1 MWNSNMIE
9 IAKERQADFRREAQ
23 RNRMVR
29 IAERSEQDT
38 DRAGQFF
45 RRFIEHAG
53 EWVGVHG
60 NGKPA
65 FEAAGKC
72 EQLAC

>member
-23 RNRMVR
+23 RNHMVR
-29 IAERSEQDT
+29 IAECSERAPE
-38 DRAGQFF
+38 RAGQFF

-53 EWVGVHG
+53 EWIGVHG
-60 NGKPA
+60 NGKPTL
-65 FEAAGKC
+65 EAAGKC